1 MYRRARSARL
11 NAARIY
17 QTEHLGQ
24 NLNAATQ
31 GLFQEFLFRRNKT
44 VFINAAV
51 KVFAMTSRA
60 QGVTRKRKMLPSLSA
75 LIAVSGSA
83 IAGQNNAN

>member
-44 VFINAAV
+44 VLHQCRGQGFRHDL
-51 KVFAMTSRA
+51 TSAGRDQKA
-60 QGVTRKRKMLPSLSA
+60 EDVA
-75 LIAVSGSA
+75 LVERVDRRLRVRNCRSE
-83 IAGQNNAN
+83 